1 MPSPGVSWVD
11 LPAVRRVNA
20 GDAEALRALRLEALR
35 LHPTDLTADPAAEA
49 ARPPEAWLDLIN
61 RSVGEGTDVLFVAD
75 AGGGRLVGM
84 AGVYTN
90 KSPKLAHAGV
100 VWGVYVAGACRGRG
114 LGAMLVRSCVEWA
127 REKGLVTLRLAVN
140 AENVAARRCYERCGF
155 TPYGV
160 EPAAVRWEGKLY
172 DEMLMA
178 MRL

>member
-1 MPSPGVSWVD
+1 LD
-11 LPAVRRVNA
+11 LPVVRRVNS
-20 GDAEALRALRLEALR
+20 GDAEALRSLRLEALR

-49 ARPPEAWLDLIN
+49 ARPPEAWLDLIR
-61 RSVGEGTDVLFVAD
+61 RSTGEAADVLFVAD

-90 KSPKLAHAGV
+90 KSPKLAHAAV
-100 VWGVYVAGACRGRG
+100 VWGVYVAGAYCGRG
-114 LGAMLVRSCVEWA
+114 LGAALVRSCVEWS
-127 REKGLVTLRLAVN
+127 RDKGLVTLRLAVN
-140 AENVAARRCYERCGF
+140 AENAAARRCYQRCGF

-172 DEMLMA
+172 DEVLMV